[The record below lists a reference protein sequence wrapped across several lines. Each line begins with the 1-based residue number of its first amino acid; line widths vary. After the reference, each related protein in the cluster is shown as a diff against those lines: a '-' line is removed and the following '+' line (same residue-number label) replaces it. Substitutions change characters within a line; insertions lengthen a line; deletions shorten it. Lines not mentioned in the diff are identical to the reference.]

1 MLVRHCE
8 VVTWPARRRALAAA
22 AFAGALFGSLC
33 FLALPGLSQTNKT
46 YCSEPV
52 RPFCIDQAGVFEDAT
67 AEERCRIEVDKYV
80 EGMEEYAACLGEQ
93 QKEVREQAAEI
104 EERFACMARGEAN
117 C

>member
-8 VVTWPARRRALAAA
+8 VVTWPARRGALAAA
-22 AFAGALFGSLC
+22 AFAGTLFASLC
-33 FLALPGLSQTNKT
+33 FLALPGLSQTKT

-52 RPFCIDQAGVFEDAT
+52 RPFCIDQTGVFEDAT

-80 EGMEEYAACLGEQ
+80 EGMEEHADCLGEQ
-93 QKEVREQAAEI
+93 QKEVRERAAEI
-104 EERFACMARGEAN
+104 EEHFACMARGETD